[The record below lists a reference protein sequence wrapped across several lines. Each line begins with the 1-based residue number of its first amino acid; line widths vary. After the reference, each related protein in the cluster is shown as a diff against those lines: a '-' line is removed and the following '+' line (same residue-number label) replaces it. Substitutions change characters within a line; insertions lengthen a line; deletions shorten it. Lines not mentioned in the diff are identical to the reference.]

1 MNNMEERGLGA
12 VTHILGLF
20 TGFLGPLIVYLVKT
34 DEGFAR
40 DQAREAL
47 NFQITV
53 MIASIISAILIVVLI
68 GIALIIIV
76 GILDLIFCII
86 AAVRAN
92 NGEFYRYP
100 INISFIKHPGVSF

>member
-1 MNNMEERGLGA
+1 MNNIEERGLGA

-100 INISFIKHPGVSF
+100 INIRFIKYPGMSI